1 MSFPNYN
8 KASHVLATC
17 FGVGSIQFA
26 PGTWGSLF
34 ALLLICNITF
44 LQEWIILATLLI
56 VALSWWVCVEAHKD
70 TKSDSSEIVI
80 DEFAGMFVACIFVN
94 HDVISL
100 VFVFLFFRFF
110 DIVKPWPI
118 SWVDKNIKNGSGI
131 LMDDLLAGLFA
142 GALMLAI
149 FEIII

>member
-8 KASHVLATC
+8 KVSHVLATC

-44 LQEWIILATLLI
+44 LQEWIILATALI
-56 VALSWWVCVEAHKD
+56 VAFSWWVCFEVYKL

-80 DEFAGMFVACIFVN
+80 DEFAGMFVACMFIN
-94 HDVISL
+94 HDFISL
-100 VFVFLFFRFF
+100 AFAFLFFRFF

-118 SWVDKNIKNGSGI
+118 SWVDKNIKNGPGI
-131 LMDDLLAGLFA
+131 LIDDLLAGLFTSI
-142 GALMLAI
+142 LMLAI
-149 FEIII
+149 SKIII

>member
-8 KASHVLATC
+8 KISHVLATC
-17 FGVGSIQFA
+17 FGVGSIPFA

-34 ALLLICNITF
+34 AVLLIHNIAF
-44 LQEWIILATLLI
+44 LQEWIILATVLI
-56 VALSWWVCVEAHKD
+56 VAFSWWVCVEVHKE

-80 DEFAGMFVACIFVN
+80 DEFEVMFVACMFIN
-94 HDVISL
+94 HDFISL
-100 VFVFLFFRFF
+100 IFAFLFFRFF

-118 SWVDKNIKNGSGI
+118 SWVDKNIKNGPGI
-131 LMDDLLAGLFA
+131 LIDDLLAGLFA
-142 GALMLAI
+142 GILMLAI

>member
-8 KASHVLATC
+8 KVSHVLATC

-56 VALSWWVCVEAHKD
+56 VALSWWVCVEVHKD

-118 SWVDKNIKNGSGI
+118 SWVDKNIKNGPGI